1 MIKVNISDLQLCQKS
16 LDNIQDSLQAAL
28 ESKNPEALV
37 DALLLAEPHFALCAK
52 KGAFDGINI
61 AKQVIY
67 KGLNHQ
73 KKITWDII
81 DQSGISAEMISLIA
95 QTIGLNLTQAL
106 LRSASSYESHYPIS
120 MAVDT
125 ALYRVA
131 LQESILQAKSDRYY
145 SVRLSGR
152 NSDSNHQCIVEAIE
166 FYSQFDDGHVHLA
179 HADLWRALRNFKP
192 ARNTKQ
198 NYLKLP
204 DNVKRALKKHEA
216 LAISSYQYVRKHQD
230 HAACTL
236 SVVRE
241 LFEFDLKELAQL
253 LLKDCLKIIESPDAT
268 DGIQY
273 SLPRTNDRSYRVM
286 SLMQQMGYPNRAEAF
301 SAAWLSKPTRGDH
314 EDLYSKMS
322 ALAYFIENEGTSEE
336 VFAKQMSCVFT
347 DFEKDEPDRTLPS
360 LANLLFEMKR
370 NIPTKNTAAWAK
382 IDILNGHIGHLYGEY
397 PKGAAEAA
405 KELLEKNGTDI
416 IKELKQS
423 NGYRRGS
430 LINDLGM

>member
-1 MIKVNISDLQLCQKS
+1 
-16 LDNIQDSLQAAL
+16 
-28 ESKNPEALV
+28 
-37 DALLLAEPHFALCAK
+37 
-52 KGAFDGINI
+52 
-61 AKQVIY
+61 
-67 KGLNHQ
+67 
-73 KKITWDII
+73 
-81 DQSGISAEMISLIA
+81 
-95 QTIGLNLTQAL
+95 
-106 LRSASSYESHYPIS
+106 
-120 MAVDT
+120 
-125 ALYRVA
+125 
-131 LQESILQAKSDRYY
+131 
-145 SVRLSGR
+145 
-152 NSDSNHQCIVEAIE
+152 
-166 FYSQFDDGHVHLA
+166 
-179 HADLWRALRNFKP
+179 
-192 ARNTKQ
+192 
-198 NYLKLP
+198 
-204 DNVKRALKKHEA
+204 
-216 LAISSYQYVRKHQD
+216 
-230 HAACTL
+230 
-236 SVVRE
+236 
-241 LFEFDLKELAQL
+241 
-253 LLKDCLKIIESPDAT
+253 
-268 DGIQY
+268 
-273 SLPRTNDRSYRVM
+273 M